1 MDIVSYGSLAIA
13 LGTLIYQVGFRNG
26 SSDKRADATDK
37 RVGDLKD
44 VLEKHPLG
52 EISSQLKTLSDNFE
66 KYPLPEISN
75 QVKTLWEVY
84 VVDALHNR
92 QDLANRGSPLEIT
105 EKGEA
110 MIPDDIKEMLKNHNP
125 KFDNSH
131 SAGWLTI
138 NCLGIDC
145 ITALSIKLDLSFA
158 VTMALLAVYYRKLHP
173 ECELSELYGVCKPEA
188 SKTCEES
195 KTTG

>member
-37 RVGDLKD
+37 GLAELKAKVD
-44 VLEKHPLG
+44 QYSMAALT
-52 EISSQLKTLSDNFE
+52 SQVKTLSENSE
-66 KYPLPEISN
+66 KYPLAEISN

-92 QDLANRGSPLEIT
+92 SDLASRGSPLEIT
-105 EKGEA
+105 VKGEA
-110 MIPDDIKEMLKNHNP
+110 MIPQDIKDMLKNHNP
-125 KFDNSH
+125 KIDNSH
-131 SAGWLTI
+131 SAGWLVI
-138 NCLGIDC
+138 NCLGTDC
-145 ITALSIKLDLSFA
+145 ITALAIKLDLSFA

-188 SKTCEES
+188 SKTCEEP

>member
-1 MDIVSYGSLAIA
+1 MDFISYASLAIA
-13 LGTLIYQVGFRNG
+13 AGTLIYQLGFRNA
-26 SSDKRADATDK
+26 STDKRADATDK
-37 RVGDLKD
+37 GQADLKAILD
-44 VLEKHPLG
+44 KYPLG
-52 EISSQLKTLSDNFE
+52 EISNQLKALSDNFE

-105 EKGEA
+105 TKGEA
-110 MIPDDIKEMLKNHNP
+110 MIPQDIKDMLKNHNP
-125 KFDNSH
+125 KIDNTH
-131 SAGWLTI
+131 SAGWLVI

-145 ITALSIKLDLSFA
+145 ITMLGLKLDLSFA
-158 VTMALLAVYYRKLHP
+158 VTLALLSVFYRKYHP
-173 ECELSELYGVCKPEA
+173 ECELSELYGVCHPET
-188 SKTCEES
+188 SKTCEEP